1 MDLHEIM
8 IWKSKKKKVIVVFHR
23 VLTMWKTEILLPVEL
38 ETAGSWD
45 LEQVG
50 CGNKTREPTSLLIFF
65 VDVYTKIDCLI
76 PGVFH

>member
-23 VLTMWKTEILLPVEL
+23 VLTMWKTEISLPVEL

-50 CGNKTREPTSLLIFF
+50 CDNKTREPTSLLIYF
-65 VDVYTKIDCLI
+65 VDVYNFTPK
-76 PGVFH
+76 FEA